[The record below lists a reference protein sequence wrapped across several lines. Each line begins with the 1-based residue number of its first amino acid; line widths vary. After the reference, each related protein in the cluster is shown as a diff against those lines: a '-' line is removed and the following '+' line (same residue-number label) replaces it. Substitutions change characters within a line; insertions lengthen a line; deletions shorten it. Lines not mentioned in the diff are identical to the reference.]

1 MGATNFGIVPFENSS
16 QGVINTTLNCL
27 SDFNIQICGE
37 TIVNIEHHLAAKK
50 DIEISQIKKVVSHPQ
65 ALGQCSKWISNCLLY
80 TSPSPRDLSTSR
92 MPSSA

>member
-65 ALGQCSKWISNCLLY
+65 ALGQCSKWISNNFRDINQVPVSY
-80 TSPSPRDLSTSR
+80 THLRAHET
-92 MPSSA
+92 